1 MLSRRELSRKCI
13 HVAVGVTASALFY
26 FDVLSPLGVFFLII
40 AGVLLSF
47 IVKRIR
53 IPLISTFLDLFER
66 DDLRKTFPGKGTIF
80 FFIGML
86 LVIKLFPKDIALAS
100 LMILTFGD
108 SVSHIIGA
116 EFGSIKN
123 IFNGKSKKLLEGT
136 LAGTL
141 AGCAAAVLFVP
152 FPEAFLG
159 SLGAM
164 IAEVVQID
172 FNERTLDDNVVVPLV
187 AGAVMVLL
195 GKVMGG

>member
-1 MLSRRELSRKCI
+1 MLSRKELARKCI
-13 HVAVGVTASALFY
+13 HLAVGITASALFY
-26 FDVLSPLGVFFLII
+26 FDILSPFSVFFLII
-40 AGVLLSF
+40 AGIMLSF
-47 IVKRIR
+47 IAKRMH
-53 IPLISTFLDLFER
+53 IPLISTFLDFFER

-80 FFIGML
+80 FFVGML

-116 EFGSIKN
+116 EFGSIRN

-141 AGCAAAVLFVP
+141 AGCVAAVLFVP
-152 FPEAFLG
+152 FPQAFLG

-172 FNERTLDDNVVVPLV
+172 FNEKTLDDNVVVPLV
-187 AGAVMVLL
+187 AGTVMVLF
-195 GKVMGG
+195 GKIM